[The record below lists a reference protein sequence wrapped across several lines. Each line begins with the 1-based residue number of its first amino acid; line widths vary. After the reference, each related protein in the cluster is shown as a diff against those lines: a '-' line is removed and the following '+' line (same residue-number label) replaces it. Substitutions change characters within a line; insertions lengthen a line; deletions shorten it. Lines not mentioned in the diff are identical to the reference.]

1 MYIGDFGETE
11 SKPWRGQYFFNRGRV
26 AGVAVAPEG
35 DVFDRC
41 CKNIEP
47 NAMHSTKN
55 KITHYLNGLI
65 LKITNCIYH

>member
-1 MYIGDFGETE
+1 MCTSGISAKPSLNRDE
-11 SKPWRGQYFFNRGRV
+11 SDIFNRGRV

-55 KITHYLNGLI
+55 KITDYLNGLI
-65 LKITNCIYH
+65 LKITNCLNH